1 MATKQ
6 HSLRTRQMRAALA
19 QIPDIHPEHVHG
31 FAAFSEAADRIAEL
45 QAENAALREQLA
57 AAQKDADRYRW
68 LRERMDLKDVSIY
81 DSEVDATIDA
91 AIVQEVK

>member
-45 QAENAALREQLA
+45 TRELDIQRQNQIDAFDTILS
-57 AAQKDADRYRW
+57 AAQASLAPGEK
-68 LRERMDLKDVSIY
+68 LPVSLTQFPIT
-81 DSEVDATIDA
+81 A
-91 AIVQEVK
+91 

>member
-45 QAENAALREQLA
+45 QAEIHTQVDNLNIARDTLFSAVLA
-57 AAQKDADRYRW
+57 SLAPG
-68 LRERMDLKDVSIY
+68 ERLPASIL
-81 DSEVDATIDA
+81 SL
-91 AIVQEVK
+91 